1 MERKNEITIDAVAN
15 IMKQQSHEP
24 ETLRNIKET
33 IEKMKLNSPIDE
45 SEINAR
51 FDKLC
56 KKYNY
61 DLADFSTAKV
71 V

>member
-33 IEKMKLNSPIDE
+33 IEKIKLNSPID
-45 SEINAR
+45 
-51 FDKLC
+51 
-56 KKYNY
+56 
-61 DLADFSTAKV
+61 
-71 V
+71 